1 MIEIQM
7 LTNGVNKSSKWRLF
21 LGNLSPNCTM
31 NFGEQLKEIRS
42 SKGLTQIELSEKSG
56 IALRTV
62 QRMERNEGKPSLY
75 SLNAIGEV
83 LGVNLALLYAPD
95 FETEKLNIMESADQQ
110 LWLVAKRRAKFKRSL
125 SAYVLVIPFLWII
138 WFLTMPELS
147 RYERFPWPIWPMLG
161 WGLGLG
167 IQYLNAYVF
176 EVDSLEQREYDKLRA
191 KK

>member
-1 MIEIQM
+1 
-7 LTNGVNKSSKWRLF
+7 
-21 LGNLSPNCTM
+21 M

-83 LGVNLALLYAPD
+83 LGTNLALLYAPD
-95 FETEKLNIMESADQQ
+95 FETEKLNIMESTDQQ

-125 SAYVLVIPFLWII
+125 SAYVLVISFLWIV
-138 WFLTMPELS
+138 WYLRMPELS
-147 RYERFPWPIWPMLG
+147 RYERFPWPIWPMAG

-167 IQYLNAYVF
+167 IQYVNAYVF
-176 EVDSLEQREYDKLRA
+176 DVDSLEQREYDKLKA

>member
-1 MIEIQM
+1 
-7 LTNGVNKSSKWRLF
+7 
-21 LGNLSPNCTM
+21 M

-83 LGVNLALLYAPD
+83 LGVNLAVLYAPD
-95 FETEKLNIMESADQQ
+95 SETEKLNIMESADQQ

-125 SAYVLVIPFLWII
+125 SAYMLVIPFLWII
-138 WFLTMPELS
+138 WYLRMPELS

-167 IQYLNAYVF
+167 IQYLNAYMF
-176 EVDSLEQREYDKLRA
+176 EVDSLEQREYDKLKA

>member
-1 MIEIQM
+1 
-7 LTNGVNKSSKWRLF
+7 
-21 LGNLSPNCTM
+21 M

-83 LGVNLALLYAPD
+83 LGVNLAVLYAPD
-95 FETEKLNIMESADQQ
+95 SETEKLNIMESADQQ

-125 SAYVLVIPFLWII
+125 SAYMLVIPFLWII
-138 WFLTMPELS
+138 WYLRMPELS
-147 RYERFPWPIWPMLG
+147 RYERFPWPIWPMVG

-167 IQYLNAYVF
+167 IQYLNAYMF
-176 EVDSLEQREYDKLRA
+176 EVDSLEQREYDKLKA

>member
-1 MIEIQM
+1 
-7 LTNGVNKSSKWRLF
+7 
-21 LGNLSPNCTM
+21 M
-31 NFGEQLKEIRS
+31 NFGEQLKEIRN

-83 LGVNLALLYAPD
+83 LGTNLALLYAPD
-95 FETEKLNIMESADQQ
+95 FETEKLNIMESTDQQ

-125 SAYVLVIPFLWII
+125 SAYVLVISFLWIV
-138 WFLTMPELS
+138 WYLRMPELS
-147 RYERFPWPIWPMLG
+147 RYERFPWPIWPMVG

-167 IQYLNAYVF
+167 IQYVNAYVF
-176 EVDSLEQREYDKLRA
+176 EVDSLEQREYDKLKA

>member
-1 MIEIQM
+1 
-7 LTNGVNKSSKWRLF
+7 
-21 LGNLSPNCTM
+21 M
-31 NFGEQLKEIRS
+31 NFGEQLKGIRS

-62 QRMERNEGKPSLY
+62 QRMERNEGNPSLY

-95 FETEKLNIMESADQQ
+95 FETERLNIMESADQQ

-125 SAYVLVIPFLWII
+125 SAYVLVIPFLWSI
-138 WFLTMPELS
+138 WFLTMPELA
-147 RYERFPWPIWPMLG
+147 RYERFPWPVWPMLG

-167 IQYLNAYVF
+167 IQYLKAYVF

>member
-1 MIEIQM
+1 
-7 LTNGVNKSSKWRLF
+7 
-21 LGNLSPNCTM
+21 M

-83 LGVNLALLYAPD
+83 LGVNLAVLYAPD

-125 SAYVLVIPFLWII
+125 SAYMLVIPFLWII
-138 WFLTMPELS
+138 WYLRMPELS

-167 IQYLNAYVF
+167 IQYLNAYMF
-176 EVDSLEQREYDKLRA
+176 EVDSLEQREYDKLKA

>member
-1 MIEIQM
+1 
-7 LTNGVNKSSKWRLF
+7 
-21 LGNLSPNCTM
+21 M

-83 LGVNLALLYAPD
+83 LGVNLAVLYAPD
-95 FETEKLNIMESADQQ
+95 FETEKLNIMESVDQQ

-125 SAYVLVIPFLWII
+125 SAYVLVISFLWIV
-138 WFLTMPELS
+138 WYLRMPELS
-147 RYERFPWPIWPMLG
+147 SYERFPWPIWPMLG

-167 IQYLNAYVF
+167 IQYLNAYMF
-176 EVDSLEQREYDKLRA
+176 EVDSLEQREYDKLKA